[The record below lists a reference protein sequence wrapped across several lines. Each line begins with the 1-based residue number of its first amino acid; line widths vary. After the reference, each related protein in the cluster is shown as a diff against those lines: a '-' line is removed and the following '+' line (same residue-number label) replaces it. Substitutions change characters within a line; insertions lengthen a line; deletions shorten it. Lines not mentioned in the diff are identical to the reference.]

1 MKQLKLGT
9 KLLIGGLLTVA
20 IPIIVIGVVAVYQS
34 TQSITEVARNG
45 MGNTSQSLA
54 RGLDNAFHEQLVM
67 VRNISYS
74 NGAIAAAEKVAR
86 EGAKKSQKE
95 ILLAQREL
103 SKIKGSV
110 AEHLSSIMLVGKNGI
125 TYASSDNGKM
135 NGVDVSGRDYLNEA
149 LKGKANVGSVVISRA
164 TGRVVCTAACPIY
177 SSTGKEITGVA
188 VMGMEIKYLTDTVDE
203 IRVSK
208 SGYAYLVDKSGL
220 YITHPVK
227 EKILKENIST
237 MKGMET
243 MVAESGGGKSGFIE
257 YIRDGIHRTAT
268 FAPVPITGWTVVNSV
283 PADEL
288 YASAYL
294 TRNVIVFIGAISL
307 IFASLLFFFFARSL
321 TRPLVDLV
329 GSAEKIAAG
338 DMAVE
343 VTAQNRQ
350 DEIGDLA
357 RAFTMMVQSLKDK
370 AQIAQKIAGGDLTV
384 EAAPLSDAD
393 ALGNAFSTMVAKNR
407 QQIQEIMEGVNVL
420 AASGSEIMA
429 SVSQLTS
436 GAAETSTAVSETTT
450 TVEEVKQTTDV
461 SSQKAKHV
469 AELGQKSVEISRTGL
484 KSIEDTINGMN
495 RIKEQ
500 VESIADMVVRLS
512 EQSQAIGEI
521 IATVNDLAEQS
532 NLLAVNAS
540 IEAAKA
546 GEQGKGF
553 AVVAQEIRSL
563 AAQSKQATTQVRNI
577 LFDVQKAI
585 SSAVMA
591 TELGSKAVE
600 EGVRLSTQAGET
612 IDVLAESVTES
623 TNAAIQIAASSQQQ
637 LIGMDQVASA
647 MENIRE
653 AALQMASSTK
663 QTERAA
669 HDLHNLGSR
678 LQEIVKFYKV

>member
-20 IPIIVIGVVAVYQS
+20 IPVIVIGVVAVYQS
-34 TQSITEVARNG
+34 TQSITELSRSS
-45 MGNTSQSLA
+45 MSNTAQSLA
-54 RGLDNAFHEQLVM
+54 QGLDNILYEQIVT
-67 VRNISYS
+67 VRNISYQNS
-74 NGAIAAAEKVAR
+74 VIAAAEKVAM
-86 EGAKKSQKE
+86 EGEKNSRKE
-95 ILLAQREL
+95 IALAERSL
-103 SKIKGSV
+103 IKIKEG
-110 AEHLSSIMLVGKNGI
+110 EGERLSSVNIVGKDGI
-125 TYASSDNGKM
+125 FIASSNSKVFKGT
-135 NGVDVSGRDYLNEA
+135 NVSAREYFKTA
-149 LKGKANVGSVVISRA
+149 LKGTPNVGAVVISVT
-164 TGRVVCTAACPIY
+164 TGRVVCTAAAPIY
-177 SSTGKEITGVA
+177 GANGKTVTGVA
-188 VMGMEIKYLTDTVDE
+188 MMAMEIKFLTDIVDN
-203 IRVSK
+203 IKVGK
-208 SGYAYLVDKSGL
+208 LGYAFLVDKSGL

-227 EKILKENIST
+227 EKILKENISKI
-237 MKGMET
+237 KGMET
-243 MVAESGGGKSGFIE
+243 LVAESGGGKSGVVE
-257 YIRDGIHRTAT
+257 YILEGIPKIAT
-268 FAPVPITGWTVVNSV
+268 FAPIQITGWTIVNSIPV
-283 PADEL
+283 DEL
-288 YASAYL
+288 YAPARF
-294 TRNVIVFIGAISL
+294 TRNVIITIGL
-307 IFASLLFFFFARSL
+307 IFLILASLLFFFFARSL
-321 TRPLVDLV
+321 TRPLIYIV
-329 GSAEKIAAG
+329 GAAQKIAAG
-338 DMAVE
+338 DLAVE
-343 VTAQNRQ
+343 VSSENRH
-350 DEIGDLA
+350 DEIGILA
-357 RAFTMMVQSLKDK
+357 RAFAAMIQSLKDK

-384 EAAPLSDAD
+384 EAASLSDSD
-393 ALGNAFSTMVAKNR
+393 VLGNAFSTMVATLRR
-407 QQIQEIMEGVNVL
+407 QIEEIVEGVNVL
-420 AASGSEIMA
+420 ASSGSEIMA
-429 SVSQLTS
+429 SVSQLTA

-591 TELGSKAVE
+591 TELGSRAVE
-600 EGVRLSTQAGET
+600 EGVRLSTQAGEA
-612 IDVLAESVTES
+612 IDVLAQSVTES

-637 LIGMDQVASA
+637 FIGMDQVVSA

-663 QTERAA
+663 QTEKSA
-669 HDLHNLGSR
+669 HDLHNLGQR

>member
-20 IPIIVIGVVAVYQS
+20 IPIIVIGVVAGYQS
-34 TQSITEVARNG
+34 VQSITELARNG
-45 MGNTSQSLA
+45 MGNTAQSLA
-54 RGLDNAFHEQLVM
+54 QGLDNVFHEQLVE

-74 NGAIAAAEKVAR
+74 NSVITAAEKAAR
-86 EGAKKSQKE
+86 EGAKNSQKE
-95 ILLAQREL
+95 ILLAQKEL
-103 SKIKGSV
+103 TKIKDPEK
-110 AEHLSSIMLVGKNGI
+110 EHMSSIILVGQNGI
-125 TYASSDNGKM
+125 TYASSENGKM
-135 NGVDVSGRDYLNEA
+135 NGVDVSGRDYLNAA

-177 SSTGKEITGVA
+177 SPNGKEITGVV
-188 VMGMEIKYLTDTVDE
+188 VMVMEIKFLTDNVDE
-203 IRVSK
+203 IKASK
-208 SGYAYLVDKSGL
+208 SGYAYLVDKSGF

-227 EKILKENIST
+227 EKILKENVSKI
-237 MKGMET
+237 KGMET
-243 MVAESGGGKSGFIE
+243 LVEKSGGGKSGVVE
-257 YIRDGIHRTAT
+257 YILEGIPKIAT
-268 FAPVPITGWTVVNSV
+268 YAPVPITGWTVVNSIPV
-283 PADEL
+283 EEL

-294 TRNVIVFIGAISL
+294 TRNVIVAIGVIFL
-307 IFASLLFFFFARSL
+307 ILASLLFFFFARSL
-321 TRPLVDLV
+321 TRPLIDLV
-329 GSAEKIAAG
+329 GAAEKIAAG

-343 VTAQNRQ
+343 VTSENRQ
-350 DEIGDLA
+350 DEIGTLA
-357 RAFTMMVQSLKDK
+357 RAFTLMIQSLKEK
-370 AQIAQKIAGGDLTV
+370 AQIAQKIAAGDLTV
-384 EAAPLSDAD
+384 EAVPLSDAD

-420 AASGSEIMA
+420 ASSGSEIMA

-450 TVEEVKQTTDV
+450 TVEEVKQTTEV

-469 AELGQKSVEISRTGL
+469 AELGQKSVEISQTGL

-591 TELGSKAVE
+591 TELGSRAVE
-600 EGVRLSTQAGET
+600 EGVRLSTQAGEA
-612 IDVLAESVTES
+612 IDVLAQSVTES
-623 TNAAIQIAASSQQQ
+623 TNAAIQIAASSQEQ
-637 LIGMDQVASA
+637 LIGMDQVVSA

-663 QTERAA
+663 QTEKSA